1 MKSHRIPAL
10 LLCGALLVSL
20 SACGGGEAQNSPAES
35 EPPAGTAVQVETVN
49 ANNISTENKISGK
62 VESDTDASVFVAT
75 AAKCTA
81 VYVEVGDTVR
91 AGQAICTL
99 DLDSTLSSY
108 QAASISY
115 DSTVKSYQD
124 QAALFEKQIAL
135 YEKNL
140 SDLKA
145 LQEIGAASQ
154 AEIDAAE
161 LTLLSAQVT
170 RDSTLA
176 QLEAGI
182 QSSKA
187 NVEQLATALENVDGS
202 GNVIAPISGV
212 LLSLSAVQDAFVSN
226 AAPVAVIDGVDQ
238 LKITVTV
245 SEALVPKLKIGDE
258 VDVTVSSIGAAF
270 TGAIRSVDKTASLQT
285 KLYTVAVSIPAGV
298 EGLLSGM
305 FADVTFHTDTS
316 ADTIVIPTQAILTS
330 GDTQYVYVVEDDAA
344 RYVEVTTGLTG
355 NGVTEVTSG
364 LEAGQQLVTVGQAYL
379 SDGALVRIVTGEG

>member
-1 MKSHRIPAL
+1 MKSHRVPAL

-20 SACGGGEAQNSPAES
+20 SACGGGGAQNSPAES

-49 ANNISTENKISGK
+49 ANTISTENKVSGK

-99 DLDSTLSSY
+99 DLASTLSSY

-140 SDLKA
+140 SDLRA

-154 AEIDAAE
+154 AEIDGAE

-212 LLSLSAVQDAFVSN
+212 LLSLSAVQDAFVSS
-226 AAPVAVIDGVDQ
+226 AAPVA
-238 LKITVTV
+238 
-245 SEALVPKLKIGDE
+245 EIGRAH
-258 VDVTVSSIGAAF
+258 V
-270 TGAIRSVDKTASLQT
+270 
-285 KLYTVAVSIPAGV
+285 
-298 EGLLSGM
+298 
-305 FADVTFHTDTS
+305 
-316 ADTIVIPTQAILTS
+316 
-330 GDTQYVYVVEDDAA
+330 
-344 RYVEVTTGLTG
+344 
-355 NGVTEVTSG
+355 
-364 LEAGQQLVTVGQAYL
+364 
-379 SDGALVRIVTGEG
+379 

>member
-1 MKSHRIPAL
+1 MKSHRVPAL

-20 SACGGGEAQNSPAES
+20 SACGGGGAQNSPAES

-49 ANNISTENKISGK
+49 ANTISTENKVSGK

-99 DLDSTLSSY
+99 DLASTLSSY

-140 SDLKA
+140 SDLRA

-154 AEIDAAE
+154 AEIDGAE

-212 LLSLSAVQDAFVSN
+212 LLSLSAVQDAFVSS
-226 AAPVAVIDGVDQ
+226 ATPVAVIDGVDQ

-245 SEALVPKLKIGDE
+245 SEALVPKLKIGDA
-258 VDVTVSSIGAAF
+258 VDVTV
-270 TGAIRSVDKTASLQT
+270 RPHR
-285 KLYTVAVSIPAGV
+285 TVRHRP
-298 EGLLSGM
+298 GLHPQFPL
-305 FADVTFHTDTS
+305 
-316 ADTIVIPTQAILTS
+316 
-330 GDTQYVYVVEDDAA
+330 
-344 RYVEVTTGLTG
+344 
-355 NGVTEVTSG
+355 
-364 LEAGQQLVTVGQAYL
+364 
-379 SDGALVRIVTGEG
+379 